1 MLFLIEVSF
10 RQGVRP
16 EEGRPAATMLRDRL
30 QKPAT
35 GIKILNSVADIG
47 GSKIVVLADLSDEA
61 MNDLRYTLEFRTLVA
76 VERITY
82 TPVVDAKA
90 TLDAYL
96 GI

>member
-16 EEGRPAATMLRDRL
+16 EEGRPAATMLRERL
-30 QKPAT
+30 QKPAP
-35 GIKILNSVADIG
+35 GIKILNSVSDIG
-47 GSKIVVLADLSDEA
+47 GSRLLILADLSDEA
-61 MNDLRYTLEFRTLVA
+61 MNNLRYTLEFRTLAA

-82 TPVVDAKA
+82 TPVADAKA

-96 GI
+96 GM